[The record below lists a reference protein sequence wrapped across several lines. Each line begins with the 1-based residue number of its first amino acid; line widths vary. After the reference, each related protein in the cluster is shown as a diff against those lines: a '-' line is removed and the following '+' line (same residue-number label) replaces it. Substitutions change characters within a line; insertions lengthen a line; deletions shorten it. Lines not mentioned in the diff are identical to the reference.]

1 MRSDDDNLTLLRRW
15 YRRLD
20 PQRALDLTHEGGD
33 DNELYVGLDAWTF
46 EAKVHALRGPAAV
59 ASILR
64 NIRISANDFEARST
78 HLFAGFRGTGKTTE
92 LSRLTRDLRATGGYS
107 VLQVS
112 ARDYHHL
119 SDSLSI
125 EELAVL
131 LVAGIGEAA
140 LETLGEAQLPTLAKV
155 GVWPRISELLSG
167 IFKESGLSLRFGP
180 VELKPAL
187 RQGAGLKVDLRQ
199 ALHDRPHRLREFLH
213 EFVSEIAA
221 AIRPRRLVIL
231 IDDLEKYDVPG
242 DRVVDVYQEMADL
255 FFHSADVLK
264 LPNCHVIYTVPP
276 YLAFANRAI
285 SSAYDGRLHILP
297 SIKVR
302 ARPPEHTPFEPGLAA
317 LHALVAERIDL
328 DQLFGE
334 AREMCLRRLVLAS
347 GGNLRDLFN
356 MLRDVVELAL
366 DAELPV
372 GGAEVDVTVERHA
385 AHRTLM
391 LVQDEF
397 ELLVDVSAHGDLSRL
412 RHDRRRAFA
421 QAMDQQLLL
430 AYWNGSVWYD
440 THPLVE
446 RELRRYEAGLE
457 KHQEQP

>member
-1 MRSDDDNLTLLRRW
+1 MSPSDENLELLRRW

-20 PQRALDLTHEGGD
+20 PQRALDLTREGGD
-33 DNELYVGLDAWTF
+33 DSELYVALDAWEF
-46 EAKVHALRGPAAV
+46 ETKVHSLRGPAAV
-59 ASILR
+59 SSILR
-64 NIRISANDFEARST
+64 NIRISAHDFEAKST

-92 LSRLTRDLRATGGYS
+92 LSRLTRDLRATGGFS

-140 LETLGEAQLPTLAKV
+140 LEVLGEDQLPGLAKV
-155 GVWPRISELLSG
+155 GVWSRITELLGG
-167 IFKESGLSLRFGP
+167 IFKDSGLSLRFGP

-187 RQGAGLKVDLRQ
+187 RQGEGLKVDLRA
-199 ALHDRPHRLREFLH
+199 ALRDRPHRLQEFLH
-213 EFVSEIAA
+213 GFVAEIAG
-221 AIRPRRLVIL
+221 AIAPRRLVVL
-231 IDDLEKYDVPG
+231 VDDLEKYDVPG

-255 FFHSADVLK
+255 FFHSAEILK

-285 SSAYDGRLHILP
+285 ANAYDGRLHILP
-297 SIKVR
+297 SIRVR
-302 ARPPEHTPFEPGLAA
+302 ARPPEHSPFEPGLAA
-317 LHALVAERIDL
+317 MHALIAERIDL
-328 DQLFGE
+328 DRLFGGE
-334 AREMCLRRLVLAS
+334 RDVCVRRLVLGS

-366 DAELPV
+366 DADLPV
-372 GGAEVDVTVERHA
+372 GTDEVDMTIERHA

-397 ELLVDVSAHGDLSRL
+397 ELLVDVSAHGDLSKI
-412 RHDRRRAFA
+412 RHDRRGAFA

-430 AYWNGSVWYD
+430 AYWNGSIWYD

-446 RELRRYEAGLE
+446 PELRRYLAASGEE
-457 KHQEQP
+457 S